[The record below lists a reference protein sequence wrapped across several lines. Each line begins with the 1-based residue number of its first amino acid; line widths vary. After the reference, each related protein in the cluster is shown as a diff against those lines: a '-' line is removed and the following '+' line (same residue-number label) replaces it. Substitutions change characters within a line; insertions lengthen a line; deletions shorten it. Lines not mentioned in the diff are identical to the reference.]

1 MIDLHS
7 HILPS
12 LDDGANDLSDS
23 LAMARMA
30 VKNGTRIIA
39 GTPHSYYLDR
49 YYYGKEPEIVLEAFK
64 TLKNALEEENIP
76 LTLVTGME
84 IFGDRDTAEK
94 LTRKRFLTL
103 NNTASPLIEFDFD
116 VDEKFIWDVM
126 LDVKSAGYKPILAHP
141 ERYKC
146 FYYNTSFAY
155 DLYKENVAL
164 QVNKGSIM
172 GHFGRR
178 VEQTAHRILRH
189 RLAALVASDA
199 HNIYS
204 RTTDM
209 LELADML
216 DEMYGDGCSDL
227 LLNVNPQRILD
238 GKEVIWAEPI
248 EF

>member
-12 LDDGANDLSDS
+12 LDDGAKDLSDS
-23 LAMARMA
+23 LEMAKMA
-30 VKNGTRIIA
+30 VKNGTKIIA

-49 YYYGKEPEIVLEAFK
+49 YHYGKEPEAALEAFEI
-64 TLKNALEEENIP
+64 LKLVLEEENIP

-94 LTRKRFLTL
+94 LTKKRLLTL
-103 NNTASPLIEFDFD
+103 NYTRSPLIEFDFD
-116 VDEKFIWDVM
+116 VEEDFIWDVM
-126 LDVKSAGYKPILAHP
+126 QDVKSAGFTPVLAHP

-146 FYYNTSFAY
+146 LYYNTSFAY
-155 DLYKENVAL
+155 DLYEANVAL

-178 VEQTAHRILRH
+178 VEETAHRILRH

-227 LLNVNPQRILD
+227 LLNVNPKRILD

-248 EF
+248 EL